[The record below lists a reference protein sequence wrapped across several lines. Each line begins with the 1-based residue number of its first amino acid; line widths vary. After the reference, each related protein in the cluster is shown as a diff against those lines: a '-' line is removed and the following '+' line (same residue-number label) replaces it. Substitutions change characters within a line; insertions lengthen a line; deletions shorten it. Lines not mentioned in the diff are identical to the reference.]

1 MIKRNAKGCHYES
14 LVVLR
19 IFSICFTCTI
29 TGGGVK
35 ITTSKT
41 DDFVIQRLVIISEVL
56 LYSYHKFYCLYLATL
71 PCCTKL
77 NYYAGTRQVMTSIIN
92 RLRWLD
98 TVFQDQYLPSLSINY
113 VAINKVLEKLPPQLY

>member
-1 MIKRNAKGCHYES
+1 MIKRNAKGCHYKS

-19 IFSICFTCTI
+19 FFSICFTCTI

-56 LYSYHKFYCLYLATL
+56 LYSYHKFYCLYFAALSLTTMQE
-71 PCCTKL
+71 PNKL
-77 NYYAGTRQVMTSIIN
+77 
-92 RLRWLD
+92 
-98 TVFQDQYLPSLSINY
+98 
-113 VAINKVLEKLPPQLY
+113 